1 MCCFPLGGKE
11 VFLKSVAPACAMCTG
26 ELGYLPLFY
35 GSTWSISQ
43 LPYASQE
50 NITFCES
57 LQLLSCTPARAL
69 SLLALFYCPGACCL
83 LLWLTPSSCQQGK
96 IPKTLLT
103 STCKLLNEQLL
114 QGALLMTTTSSL
126 AAGLE
131 SAQEKGLVK
140 NSIHHS

>member
-1 MCCFPLGGKE
+1 M
-11 VFLKSVAPACAMCTG
+11 FLKSVAPACAMCTG
-26 ELGYLPLFY
+26 ELGYLPVFY
-35 GSTWSISQ
+35 GSIWSISQ
-43 LPYASQE
+43 LPNASQE

-57 LQLLSCTPARAL
+57 LQPARAL
-69 SLLALFYCPGACCL
+69 SLLALFYCPGACHL
-83 LLWLTPSSCQQGK
+83 LLWLTPSSCQQGR
-96 IPKTLLT
+96 IPKTMLT

-114 QGALLMTTTSSL
+114 QGALLMTTTSSI